1 MEVLRDPHWFQGR
14 YWLQAELGRGQ
25 LGVVYLAAV
34 LKPRREHVAVKR
46 ITAPHAA
53 GVDQSAAI
61 LREARAARAAHAP
74 YVGRLLSFE
83 IFGDDP
89 YLVTEY
95 VPGVTLAAALA
106 GGPLPA
112 GTVRVL
118 GAALATAL
126 THLHHGSL
134 VHRDLKPANILL
146 TADGPVVIDFGI
158 ARLAAGT
165 RHDLAGTPGYMA
177 PEQYETYDVG
187 PPCDVFALGAVLAH
201 GLTGRPPFG
210 DGDDVDKQQRARRG
224 GYDRTGLPE
233 SWRELIAD
241 CLNPRPGGRPDAY
254 QVLQRL
260 DVQDLPDRLQR
271 PWLPSRVEQA
281 VTGRAG
287 QSAALLTHAGWSG
300 PPNGAGRL
308 VPPTATMPAPAPAP
322 VPMPMPPSRRGGAI
336 AALAAAVVAA
346 VALA

>member
-126 THLHHGSL
+126 THLHHGSWS
-134 VHRDLKPANILL
+134 
-146 TADGPVVIDFGI
+146 T
-158 ARLAAGT
+158 GT
-165 RHDLAGTPGYMA
+165 
-177 PEQYETYDVG
+177 
-187 PPCDVFALGAVLAH
+187 
-201 GLTGRPPFG
+201 
-210 DGDDVDKQQRARRG
+210 
-224 GYDRTGLPE
+224 
-233 SWRELIAD
+233 
-241 CLNPRPGGRPDAY
+241 
-254 QVLQRL
+254 
-260 DVQDLPDRLQR
+260 
-271 PWLPSRVEQA
+271 
-281 VTGRAG
+281 
-287 QSAALLTHAGWSG
+287 
-300 PPNGAGRL
+300 
-308 VPPTATMPAPAPAP
+308 
-322 VPMPMPPSRRGGAI
+322 
-336 AALAAAVVAA
+336 
-346 VALA
+346 